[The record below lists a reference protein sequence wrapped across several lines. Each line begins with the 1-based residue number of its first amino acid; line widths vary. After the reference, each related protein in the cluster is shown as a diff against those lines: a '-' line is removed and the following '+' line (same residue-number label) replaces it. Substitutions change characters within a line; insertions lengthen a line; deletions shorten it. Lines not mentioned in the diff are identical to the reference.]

1 MLAEMERIQVALHDM
16 LSQSDVKKVN
26 ISKLCIEA
34 KISRKT
40 FYLRY
45 GKINNCIE
53 ACILSELRKLRKEKG
68 NSLKQL
74 LHNLCGY
81 IQKHKQYFYNAYH
94 LSEKDCMCEKM
105 RGHFFQYIRSY
116 AHKRGSFSELIVK
129 QLANILYDRICFWI
143 SHECNEDFSC
153 LLEDLVIIIE
163 LIDFQNQLC
172 SSQHQVFDFS
182 HYYLKFD

>member
-1 MLAEMERIQVALHDM
+1 
-16 LSQSDVKKVN
+16 
-26 ISKLCIEA
+26 
-34 KISRKT
+34 
-40 FYLRY
+40 
-45 GKINNCIE
+45 
-53 ACILSELRKLRKEKG
+53 
-68 NSLKQL
+68 
-74 LHNLCGY
+74 
-81 IQKHKQYFYNAYH
+81 
-94 LSEKDCMCEKM
+94 MCEKM
-105 RGHFFQYIRSY
+105 REHFFQYIRSY

>member
-1 MLAEMERIQVALHDM
+1 MERIQVALHDM

-26 ISKLCIEA
+26 ISKLCTEA

-68 NSLKQL
+68 SSLKQL

-94 LSEKDCMCEKM
+94 LSEKDCM
-105 RGHFFQYIRSY
+105 
-116 AHKRGSFSELIVK
+116 
-129 QLANILYDRICFWI
+129 
-143 SHECNEDFSC
+143 
-153 LLEDLVIIIE
+153 
-163 LIDFQNQLC
+163 
-172 SSQHQVFDFS
+172 
-182 HYYLKFD
+182 